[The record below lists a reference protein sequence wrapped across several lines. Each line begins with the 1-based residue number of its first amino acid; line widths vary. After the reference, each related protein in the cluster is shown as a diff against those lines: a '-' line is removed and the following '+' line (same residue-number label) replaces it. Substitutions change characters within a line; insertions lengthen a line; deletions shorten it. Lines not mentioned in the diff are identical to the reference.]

1 MSSLLK
7 IFSFFRKSGKKV
19 KESINKSTEFIDET
33 LDQEYITGAIEKA
46 KEATGQVAQKAGEV
60 FEKSK
65 QGAEE
70 FIESDAVQ
78 SMKTKASTL
87 ANDITEKGK
96 QIYEQSMENETFKE
110 LSDKAKA
117 ATDRVSEKG
126 KKLIDKAL
134 ENEELKSAVDLI
146 KEKTDLTAEKIT
158 EVFDGDT
165 EEE

>member
-7 IFSFFRKSGKKV
+7 IFKFLRKSGKTV

-33 LDQEYITGAIEKA
+33 LDQEYITGAIDRA

-78 SMKTKASTL
+78 SMKTKASAL
-87 ANDITEKGK
+87 ASDITEKGK
-96 QIYEQSMENETFKE
+96 E
-110 LSDKAKA
+110 
-117 ATDRVSEKG
+117 
-126 KKLIDKAL
+126 LIDKAL
-134 ENEELKSAVDLI
+134 ENEEIKSAVDLV
-146 KEKTDLTAEKIT
+146 KEKTDLAAEKIT